1 MSEIKPRRRRW
12 LLGGLVASL
21 AVNMFLI
28 GWMVGAAP
36 RGGPFAIW
44 SWGAGSTAATPR
56 WLRAGLGSEGMD
68 RFAVNWR
75 RHRAEMKPLVA
86 EIKSL
91 RGELR
96 AALGAEPFDRARYT
110 AALATLRAHHDAL
123 QARIHEVM
131 ADTVADLSPD
141 QRRQLMAAV
150 GGRRGAP
157 SHHRH
162 WWRRFDEAN
171 SDD

>member
-86 EIKSL
+86 EIKS
-91 RGELR
+91 
-96 AALGAEPFDRARYT
+96 AR
-110 AALATLRAHHDAL
+110 
-123 QARIHEVM
+123 
-131 ADTVADLSPD
+131 
-141 QRRQLMAAV
+141 
-150 GGRRGAP
+150 
-157 SHHRH
+157 
-162 WWRRFDEAN
+162 
-171 SDD
+171 

>member
-36 RGGPFAIW
+36 RGGPFGIW
-44 SWGAGSTAATPR
+44 SSGAGPTAATPR
-56 WLRAGLGSEGMD
+56 WLRDGLGSEGMD

-86 EIKSL
+86 EIKPL
-91 RGELR
+91 QGELR

-110 AALATLRAHHDAL
+110 AALAALRAHHGAL
-123 QARIHEVM
+123 QAQVHAVM

-141 QRRQLMAAV
+141 QRRQLMNAV
-150 GGRRGAP
+150 GGRRGAA
-157 SHHRH
+157 SYHRH
-162 WWRRFDEAN
+162 WWRRFDNAD